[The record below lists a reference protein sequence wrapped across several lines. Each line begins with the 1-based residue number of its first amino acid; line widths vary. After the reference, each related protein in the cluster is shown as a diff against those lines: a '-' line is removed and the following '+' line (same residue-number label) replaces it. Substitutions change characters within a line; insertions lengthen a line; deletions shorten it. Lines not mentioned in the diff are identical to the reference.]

1 MSDDYYENT
10 REQIRDIRRR
20 IKILRAELNSNTP
33 RPSSIQ
39 DNGEV
44 EGTPPET
51 PTVQVDPR
59 EELKRKLMKRG

>member
-20 IKILRAELNSNTP
+20 IKVLRAELNSNTT
-33 RPSSIQ
+33 RPSPIQ
-39 DNGEV
+39 DDGKV
-44 EGTPPET
+44 EAKSPET
-51 PTVQVDPR
+51 PAVQVDPR